1 MAFAQFAFAMTDAL
15 VDQLVARFAALPWS
29 PLNQAEI
36 DAQIAE
42 EYRTARGVYLLGRV
56 QTANVSTVYV
66 GQSNSA
72 LYGRLC
78 RHAEFVQDRYGLPY
92 EGIRFKA
99 LGIIIFDSVALEKRL
114 IAVYQ
119 TRWNK
124 EDVASGWN
132 VSGIGSNDTGAGRD
146 KQKPSGFDKRF
157 PIDITL
163 NKPGLLVPGL
173 ASPRQVF
180 TRIKNIA
187 PYTIR
192 VAPTSLL
199 QHAEL
204 QSSQT
209 QINSPDSSVLG
220 AIQILLGA
228 LPSTW
233 SVQVSPVR
241 VLVQRS
247 FQIPAG
253 AVINPDQWPPAEWL
267 QGEDRCV
274 VFRSAANQPSVP

>member
-15 VDQLVARFAALPWS
+15 VDQLVARFAATPWS

-36 DAQIAE
+36 DAQIAG

-72 LYGRLC
+72 LYDRLS
-78 RHAEFVQDRYGLPY
+78 RHAKFLQDRYGLPY
-92 EGIRFKA
+92 EGIRFRA
-99 LGIIIFDSVALEKRL
+99 LGIIIFDSVALEERL
-114 IAVYQ
+114 IPVYQ

-124 EDVASGWN
+124 DIVMSGWN
-132 VSGIGSNDTGAGRD
+132 GSGIGSNDTGGGRD

-163 NKPGLLVPGL
+163 NKPGLLVPGPS
-173 ASPRQVF
+173 SPRQLF

-192 VAPTSLL
+192 MAPTNLV

-204 QSSQT
+204 QNSAT
-209 QINSPDSSVLG
+209 QIENPDASVLE

-228 LPSTW
+228 LPAAW
-233 SVQVSPVR
+233 SAQVNPVR
-241 VLVQRS
+241 KSTTRLNS
-247 FQIPAG
+247 
-253 AVINPDQWPPAEWL
+253 
-267 QGEDRCV
+267 
-274 VFRSAANQPSVP
+274 